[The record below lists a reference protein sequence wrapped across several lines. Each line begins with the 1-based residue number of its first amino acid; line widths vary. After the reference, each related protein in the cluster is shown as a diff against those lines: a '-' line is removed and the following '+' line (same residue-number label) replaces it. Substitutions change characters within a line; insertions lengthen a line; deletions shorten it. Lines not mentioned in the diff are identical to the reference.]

1 MILLESMIIL
11 ILVFVRMTA
20 VLILTPLF
28 NNNNVPSMAKIGF
41 IFFLSYI
48 IMPVVAIRSD
58 LVVLNFLD
66 LGKYMVIEFINGMA
80 FGFVVSLSL
89 SFVYISGLL
98 VDRNIGFAMVS
109 VFNPQDES
117 QIPITANM
125 FFLFLSLLFFITN
138 AHHRLIEAIIETY
151 KVVPIGSIL
160 INNRFIYFYTEI
172 MKDAFIVG
180 IQIAAPFILTIL
192 IANVILGLLSKAMP
206 GMNVFLVG
214 LPLKVFVGLVTFL
227 IVMAY
232 YLDAFILQ
240 LYKMV
245 DFIYQLMG
253 V

>member
-1 MILLESMIIL
+1 MILLDSMIIL
-11 ILVFVRMTA
+11 ILVFVRMSA
-20 VLILTPLF
+20 LLIMTPLF
-28 NNNNVPSMAKIGF
+28 NNTSVPSIAKIGF
-41 IFFLSYI
+41 IFFLTYI
-48 IMPVVAIRSD
+48 IMPVVVVRTD
-58 LVVLNFLD
+58 LVVLSFLD
-66 LGKYMVIEFINGMA
+66 LGKYIVIEFINGLA

-98 VDRNIGFAMVS
+98 IDRNIGFAMVS
-109 VFNPQDES
+109 VINPEYDS
-117 QIPITANM
+117 QMPITANV

-138 AHHRLIEAIIETY
+138 AHHRLIEAVIETY
-151 KVVPIGSIL
+151 KVVPLGRIL
-160 INNRFIYFYTEI
+160 VNNRLIYFYTEV

-192 IANVILGLLSKAMP
+192 IANVVLGLLSKAMP

-214 LPLKVFVGLVTFL
+214 LPLKVFVGLVTLL

-232 YLDAFILQ
+232 YYDAFNLQ
-240 LYKMV
+240 LHKMV

>member
-1 MILLESMIIL
+1 MILLDTMIIL

-20 VLILTPLF
+20 LLILTPLF
-28 NNNNVPSMAKIGF
+28 NNTSVPSMVKIGF

-48 IMPVVAIRSD
+48 IMPVVAVRTD
-58 LVVLNFLD
+58 LVVLSFLD
-66 LGKYMVIEFINGMA
+66 LGKYIVIEFVNGIA
-80 FGFVVSLSL
+80 FGFVVSLTL

-109 VFNPQDES
+109 VINPEYDS
-117 QIPITANM
+117 QMPISANM
-125 FFLFLSLLFFITN
+125 FFLFLSLLFFVTN
-138 AHHRLIEAIIETY
+138 AHHLLIEAVVESY
-151 KVVPIGSIL
+151 KVVPLGNIL
-160 INNRFIYFYTEI
+160 INNRVIYFYTEVI
-172 MKDAFIVG
+172 SDAFIVG

-232 YLDAFILQ
+232 YFDAFNLQ
-240 LYKMV
+240 LRKMV

-253 V
+253 A

>member
-20 VLILTPLF
+20 ILILTPLF
-28 NNNNVPSMAKIGF
+28 NSDNVPSMAKIGF

-48 IMPVVAIRSD
+48 IMPVVAVKTD
-58 LVVLNFLD
+58 LIVLNFID
-66 LGKYMVIEFINGMA
+66 LGKYMIIEFINGMA

-109 VFNPQDES
+109 VINPQSEA

-125 FFLFLSLLFFITN
+125 FFLFLTLLFFITN
-138 AHHRLIEAIIETY
+138 AHHRLIEAIVETY
-151 KVVPIGSIL
+151 KVVPVGSIL
-160 INNRFIYFYTEI
+160 INNRFIYLYTEI

-180 IQIAAPFILTIL
+180 VQIAAPFILTIL
-192 IANVILGLLSKAMP
+192 IGNVILGLLSKAMP

-214 LPLKVFVGLVTFL
+214 LPLKVFIGLVTFL
-227 IVMAY
+227 IVMPY
-232 YLDAFILQ
+232 YFDAFNLQ
-240 LYKMV
+240 LRKMV